1 MYYESSEKRSNQ
13 TGLITILNG
22 NGIAISVSHN
32 VHAITAQAIIIL
44 TGLVTVPVLSL
55 LVAAR

>member
-13 TGLITILNG
+13 TGFITNLNG
-22 NGIAISVSHN
+22 NGIAISVSHH
-32 VHAITAQAIIIL
+32 VDAITAQAIIIL
-44 TGLVTVPVLSL
+44 IGLVPVPVLSL